1 VQILNINPPAAAAAE
16 EETSSY
22 AVCPSSQQQRF
33 LFTGVFSP
41 NFDLK
46 NMISTYTKDFLWEK
60 KNPPNSP
67 DFEEFFFSNWPF
79 FFMIPSS
86 S

>member
-1 VQILNINPPAAAAAE
+1 VQILNINPAAAAAAAE

-33 LFTGVFSP
+33 LLLARFSP

-46 NMISTYTKDFLWEK
+46 NMISTYTRKLFTGKKKHTQIHQIQMASFLMI
-60 KNPPNSP
+60 NS
-67 DFEEFFFSNWPF
+67 SR
-79 FFMIPSS
+79 
-86 S
+86 

>member
-1 VQILNINPPAAAAAE
+1 VQILNINPAAAAAAA

-33 LFTGVFSP
+33 LFLARFSP

-46 NMISTYTKDFLWEK
+46 NMISTYTRKFFMEK
-60 KNPPNSP
+60 KKHPNSS
-67 DFEEFFFSNWPF
+67 D
-79 FFMIPSS
+79 
-86 S
+86 